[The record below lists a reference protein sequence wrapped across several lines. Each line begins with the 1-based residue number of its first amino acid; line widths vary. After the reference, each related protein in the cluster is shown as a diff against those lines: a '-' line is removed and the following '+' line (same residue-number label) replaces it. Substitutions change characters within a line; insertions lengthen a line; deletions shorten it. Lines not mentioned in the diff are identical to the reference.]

1 MKQKDVITGWL
12 VAFIISCMML
22 TGCTEKAKKPENKIM
37 KVYKVKVNGK
47 VYEVELESVSE
58 KAGNIAAPAAPAQ
71 AAAPQAAPQPV
82 ASGAGNEQ
90 KAPMAGTILDVKV
103 SVGQQV
109 NAGDVLFILEAM
121 KLENEVVAEFSGV
134 VKSIAVAKGAS
145 VQNGQVLVVIG

>member
-1 MKQKDVITGWL
+1 
-12 VAFIISCMML
+12 
-22 TGCTEKAKKPENKIM
+22 M

-58 KAGNIAAPAAPAQ
+58 KVGNIASPVAAQP
-71 AAAPQAAPQPV
+71 AAPQAAPQPV
-82 ASGAGNEQ
+82 ASGEGKEQ

-109 NAGDVLFILEAM
+109 NAGDVICILEAM

-134 VKSIAVAKGAS
+134 VKSIAVSKGTA

>member
-1 MKQKDVITGWL
+1 
-12 VAFIISCMML
+12 
-22 TGCTEKAKKPENKIM
+22 M

-58 KAGNIAAPAAPAQ
+58 KAGNIAAPVAAQ

-121 KLENEVVAEFSGV
+121 KLENEVVTEFSGV
-134 VKSIAVAKGAS
+134 VKSIAVSKGTA